1 MARSK
6 SWFSM
11 DAPAGWAE
19 LFVRIAKVAAVAF
32 VILQLKELYDAGRF
46 DTLGT
51 AVDAVLIA
59 SGTFVLSAIG
69 IGKDRRNIPER
80 PPLTHSKSQ

>member
-1 MARSK
+1 LSL
-6 SWFSM
+6 

-32 VILQLKELYDAGRF
+32 VVLQIKELYDAGRF

-59 SGTFVLSAIG
+59 SGTFVLSVIG
-69 IGKDRRNIPER
+69 VGKASRHMAER
-80 PPLTHSKSQ
+80 PPLSPSKSR

>member
-1 MARSK
+1 LSL
-6 SWFSM
+6 

-19 LFVRIAKVAAVAF
+19 LFVRTAKVAAVAF
-32 VILQLKELYDAGRF
+32 VVLQIKELYDAGRF

-59 SGTFVLSAIG
+59 GGTFVLSVVGVSKAP
-69 IGKDRRNIPER
+69 RHTPER
-80 PPLTHSKSQ
+80 LPLSHSKSR

>member
-6 SWFSM
+6 SWCSI
-11 DAPAGWAE
+11 DAPASWAD
-19 LFVRIAKVAAVAF
+19 LFVRIVKVAAVAF
-32 VILQLKELYDAGRF
+32 VVLQLKELHDAGRF

-59 SGTFVLSAIG
+59 GGTFVLSAIG
-69 IGKDRRNIPER
+69 IRKNRAKFQIGSR
-80 PPLTHSKSQ
+80 